1 MHGFDIILR
10 SFGQVQEFVRL
21 ATNQPFEVTVGNENQ
36 HISGKDFMGMFSLDY
51 SRPVTVRVRCSE
63 EEFRAF
69 RSAAG
74 KFAA

>member
-10 SFGQVQEFVRL
+10 SFRQVQDFVRL

-51 SRPVTVRVRCSE
+51 SRPVTVRMRCTE
-63 EEFRAF
+63 EEFLAF
-69 RSAAG
+69 RNAAG
-74 KFAA
+74 EFVA